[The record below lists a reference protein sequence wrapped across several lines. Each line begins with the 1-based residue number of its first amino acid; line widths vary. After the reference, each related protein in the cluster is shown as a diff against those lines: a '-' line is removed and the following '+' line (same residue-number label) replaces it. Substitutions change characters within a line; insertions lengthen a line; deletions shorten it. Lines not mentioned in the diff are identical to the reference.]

1 MTTTPYLPAQPPA
14 AAVFSAGPMLEDER
28 NRTAVQGLLADADRA
43 LALTELDDVRGN
55 REIVGDAIANAR
67 QNYIDLVRRHRRLS
81 LSDGE
86 QTAIQQTLDCLRARL
101 RFFGASV

>member
-1 MTTTPYLPAQPPA
+1 
-14 AAVFSAGPMLEDER
+14 MLEDER
-28 NRTAVQGLLADADRA
+28 NRMAVQGLLADGDRA

-55 REIVGDAIANAR
+55 REIVEDAIANAR

-81 LSDGE
+81 FSDGE

-101 RFFGASV
+101 HFFGAPV